1 VAKDNNGM
9 IFIGGVALLLIIL
22 FGQNFGLFSIGCD
35 DQTKSGI
42 WNNILYTAKTSNCFN
57 PEDGTIDTSTDFGNP
72 LFLRLSNS
80 ITIIKDRSEK
90 SSSGEVLFDYNIRQF
105 DTVDIKF
112 DTVTHYGRCSGG
124 SKLDFFVVDDSNN
137 RFEITSKGDNPS
149 GCDSGGLTFSDIT
162 IKISPDKKQ
171 IEAYGKTTSFENAEG
186 KLRLLIRQTSASS
199 GGFKGEGTSIET
211 KIYSITGTGPI
222 TVINPPVIPSP
233 TKVLFSPTSKYNSQI
248 KSSIK
253 EFLGVGIFS
262 IFGPLSINPKDTVS
276 YHADFQVPID
286 NNFQDKT
293 FTYQYAN
300 WILTDNIGNVLTEG
314 NWEEIPSGVY
324 SKDFTININEEGTYV
339 LASVIQQS
347 ILNYNDGWSVINETF
362 YFDSGAKKLT
372 VSSLTPPQTNET
384 IQPPPATQ
392 NITITES
399 PSFTTRTLNI
409 QPLKL
414 SEVPEKLPVST
425 NRYAVIIIGVLF
437 LSALIYFSYRK

>member
-1 VAKDNNGM
+1 MVT
-9 IFIGGVALLLIIL
+9 L
-22 FGQNFGLFSIGCD
+22 FKVRLTEEVSMQFTEFDKLMLSFH
-35 DQTKSGI
+35 QR
-42 WNNILYTAKTSNCFN
+42 
-57 PEDGTIDTSTDFGNP
+57 TIV
-72 LFLRLSNS
+72 R
-80 ITIIKDRSEK
+80 K
-90 SSSGEVLFDYNIRQF
+90 
-105 DTVDIKF
+105 
-112 DTVTHYGRCSGG
+112 
-124 SKLDFFVVDDSNN
+124 
-137 RFEITSKGDNPS
+137 
-149 GCDSGGLTFSDIT
+149 
-162 IKISPDKKQ
+162 
-171 IEAYGKTTSFENAEG
+171 TSFENAEG